1 MVELGSGG
9 WGLHSLS
16 DGGWLIGSAVRG
28 SRSMYPSPRGGGRY
42 FIFPLSAGHGGR
54 VQKVSKQNKHNPFQV
69 RRLSRAR
76 LQLFTKQAL
85 AKLDDFCQI
94 HILVPLYWCLVS
106 NWNFFMSLKVFFVF
120 RFYARTHCHVMQKL
134 TMLQKYELNFPGIF
148 DYFVPASAWIAKQ
161 NSDSGYFLH
170 QKMFMRF

>member
-54 VQKVSKQNKHNPFQV
+54 VQRVSKQNKHNPFQV

-76 LQLFTKQAL
+76 FQAFTIQAL

-94 HILVPLYWCLVS
+94 HILVPLY
-106 NWNFFMSLKVFFVF
+106 
-120 RFYARTHCHVMQKL
+120 
-134 TMLQKYELNFPGIF
+134 
-148 DYFVPASAWIAKQ
+148 
-161 NSDSGYFLH
+161 
-170 QKMFMRF
+170 

>member
-54 VQKVSKQNKHNPFQV
+54 VQRVSKQNKHNPFQV

-76 LQLFTKQAL
+76 FQAFTIQAL
-85 AKLDDFCQI
+85 AKLDNIKYIYWFLCIDVLFQIEIFLNVPGSFFCFPF
-94 HILVPLYWCLVS
+94 LCKGTLPLKAEV
-106 NWNFFMSLKVFFVF
+106 NFAAKV
-120 RFYARTHCHVMQKL
+120 RIDLSRHL
-134 TMLQKYELNFPGIF
+134 
-148 DYFVPASAWIAKQ
+148 
-161 NSDSGYFLH
+161 
-170 QKMFMRF
+170 

>member
-1 MVELGSGG
+1 MVELGCGG

-54 VQKVSKQNKHNPFQV
+54 VQKVNKQNKHNPFQV

-76 LQLFTKQAL
+76 FQAFTIQAL

-94 HILVPLYWCLVS
+94 HILVPLY
-106 NWNFFMSLKVFFVF
+106 
-120 RFYARTHCHVMQKL
+120 
-134 TMLQKYELNFPGIF
+134 
-148 DYFVPASAWIAKQ
+148 
-161 NSDSGYFLH
+161 
-170 QKMFMRF
+170 

>member
-1 MVELGSGG
+1 MLKPWIFLSKRWRLYSVVLHKSCSVVVELGSGG

-76 LQLFTKQAL
+76 FQAFTIQAL

-106 NWNFFMSLKVFFVF
+106 NWNIFECPWKLFF
-120 RFYARTHCHVMQKL
+120 RFYARAHCHLRQKL
-134 TMLQKYELNFPGIF
+134 TMLQK
-148 DYFVPASAWIAKQ
+148 
-161 NSDSGYFLH
+161 
-170 QKMFMRF
+170 